1 MDTNNQRM
9 DRLRQRLQEM
19 SALAVIDPILALQL
33 EGLRVRLSDPLY
45 KVVVAGHFSSGKS
58 TFLNALMGNKVLIS
72 RSGETTSC
80 ATRVYPVAPE
90 HELADTIRIHYR
102 NGEMEVGRLSGQN
115 SLLVDA
121 TTLHGSLDR
130 PGEIRL
136 VEIYYPLVVTSEPIC
151 FVDTPGGNGMTPH
164 LFDATKE
171 EIQSS
176 STIVFMMSDRGI
188 TAYDSDLIE
197 YIRRYQERVFFV
209 VNQLDRVSQEERPE
223 LLTSVSVHLKS
234 IFRLDEL
241 PVVWGVSSSQALEAK
256 LSGDDL
262 KLQASGFDHFER
274 KLLEYCAQSGFV
286 SDHLHNLERAVSQ
299 LEEESREQQEEM
311 ESRLKERQ
319 ERYNLQVKRQM
330 LQLSS
335 KYRELERS
343 VRDYIEMD
351 TEQLLAELDEKMKE
365 WVNAVYQPFST
376 LTLKN
381 AQELSHDLR
390 NIYQQTGGDGAVL
403 FERIE
408 ERINGYDQMTEERFV
423 YAFASFAGLIDQ
435 DLDRL
440 SASVPGR
447 NREIIE
453 PLLQFELGVS
463 PARSFAPLIESLEKH
478 KVTFYRMAIGGYRE
492 QFNQLKQMYQQLA
505 KKEQEEQM
513 LGTELPGMEREFQKK
528 QKDILKISANYQLEV
543 NKEGPM
549 PFIDRWTEEVEVPRN
564 SISGFGLR
572 DWLFGKKKKEVTR
585 TDDSKQRQWKARI
598 QEHESRYRASEQRLS
613 SESEQLQ
620 QRISSSKI
628 AAVRLKREAE
638 QVRKQMDEKVLEELI
653 PGLQRSYRQHANLI
667 NSKAKHHLEETALY
681 TVMTCQKIV
690 QEDRATVR
698 DRICEYIKE
707 SREAE
712 EQRLMDRMAIAASQE
727 EEFRS

>member
-9 DRLRQRLQEM
+9 DRLRQRLQTM
-19 SALAVIDPILALQL
+19 SAMAVIDPILVLQL
-33 EGLRVRLSDPLY
+33 EGLKKKLSDPLY

-58 TFLNALMGNKVLIS
+58 MFLNALMGNKLLIS

-90 HELADTIRIHYR
+90 HALADTIRVHYR
-102 NGEMEVGRLSGQN
+102 TGEIEVGRLSREN

-121 TTLHGSLDR
+121 TTLYGSLDKN
-130 PGEIRL
+130 GEVRL
-136 VEIYYPLVVTSEPIC
+136 VEIYYPMVVTSEPIC

-164 LFDATKE
+164 LFDASKE
-171 EIQSS
+171 EIQSAS
-176 STIVFMMSDRGI
+176 AIVFMMSDRGI
-188 TAYDSDLIE
+188 TAYDSDLID
-197 YIRRYQERVFFV
+197 YIRRHQERVFFV
-209 VNQLDRVSQEERPE
+209 VNQMDRVSHEERPE
-223 LLTSVSVHLKS
+223 LLKSVGAHLKS
-234 IFRLDEL
+234 IFLLDEL
-241 PVVWGVSSSQALEAK
+241 PEVWGVSSSLALEAK
-256 LSGDDL
+256 LSRDNQ
-262 KLQASGFDHFER
+262 KLQASGFDYFER
-274 KLLEYCAQSGFV
+274 RLLEYCEQSEFV
-286 SDHLHNLERAVSQ
+286 SDYLYNLERAVIQ
-299 LEEESREQQEEM
+299 LEEELWEQHEEM

-319 ERYNLQVKRQM
+319 ERLNLQVKRQM
-330 LQLSS
+330 LQVSS

-365 WVNAVYQPFST
+365 WVSSVYQPFST

-390 NIYQQTGGDGAVL
+390 NIYQQTGGDGAIL

-408 ERINGYDQMTEERFV
+408 ERINGYDQMTEERFA
-423 YAFASFAGLIDQ
+423 YAFSSFAGLIDL

-453 PLLQFELGVS
+453 LLLQFELGVS
-463 PARSFAPLIESLEKH
+463 PTRSFAPLIESLENH
-478 KVTFYRMAIGGYRE
+478 TVIFNRMAIGGYRE
-492 QFNQLKQMYQQLA
+492 QFNQLKQIYEQLA
-505 KKEQEEQM
+505 KKEQEEQK
-513 LGTELPGMEREFQKK
+513 LGAELPGMEREFQKK
-528 QKDILKISANYQLEV
+528 QKDISSISADYQSAV
-543 NKEGPM
+543 NREGPM
-549 PFIDRWTEEVEVPRN
+549 PSIDRWTEDVEVSRD
-564 SISGFGLR
+564 SITGFGVR
-572 DWLFGKKKKEVTR
+572 DWLFGKKKKAVTR

-598 QEHESRYRASEQRLS
+598 QDHESRYRTSEQRLS
-613 SESEQLQ
+613 SETEQLQ
-620 QRISSSKI
+620 QRINSSKI
-628 AAVRLKREAE
+628 TAVRLKREAE

-653 PGLQRSYRQHANLI
+653 PELQRSYRQHANLI
-667 NSKAKHHLEETALY
+667 NSKAKQHLEETAMY

-698 DRICEYIKE
+698 DRICDYIKE

-712 EQRLMDRMAIAASQE
+712 EQRLMDRVAIAASHE
-727 EEFRS
+727 EEIRS